1 MAQTQSSSRRSS
13 GTSTRFGGG
22 RTPAP
27 SSSSRFGRSSTPQTR
42 GTTGRN
48 VSMRNAQGKKSTSSS
63 GRSLGLV
70 NRSTK
75 TTKGKK
81 ATSSGG
87 GLLGTLTKALPK
99 GGAATAAK
107 KGGGKPAGFALA
119 AAAAGVAFRNRGKL
133 TSMMGRKSS
142 DSSSVDVQPHSA
154 TQGISDPVVPGQP
167 QSTPPAV

>member
-1 MAQTQSSSRRSS
+1 MAQTQSSSRRSA

-27 SSSSRFGRSSTPQTR
+27 SSSGRFGRSTTPQTR
-42 GTTGRN
+42 STSGRN
-48 VSMRNAQGKKSTSSS
+48 VSMRNAQGKKSTSST

-81 ATSSGG
+81 ATTSGG
-87 GLLGTLTKALPK
+87 GLLSTLTKALPK

-133 TSMMGRKSS
+133 TSMMGRKGP
-142 DSSSVDVQPHSA
+142 DGSSVDVQPHAA